1 MNQII
6 IFFIFISIPCAIFSS
21 KIAGAK
27 GWDKLNWFFI
37 GLFFNVIGLFSAAT
51 IYDKKQRRYLSLIAE
66 ALGAKGKE
74 IEKQIKLDSHS
85 NDGTLGTF
93 TLSKSASKQEI
104 IEKIVDIM
112 GSDFAPNIDKN
123 KIVLRKQP
131 FSAYRQL
138 ILRNL
143 KGSLI
148 LIAHAKEIDQYKYRW
163 FLENPPS
170 IPLPDILLIFKSRLT
185 QFRRSSDY

>member
-1 MNQII
+1 MKQII
-6 IFFIFISIPCAIFSS
+6 IFIIFVSIPCGVFSS
-21 KIAGAK
+21 KIAGGK

-37 GLFFNVIGLFSAAT
+37 GLFFNLIGLFSAAT
-51 IYDKKQRRYLSLIAE
+51 IFDKKQRKYLSLIAA
-66 ALGAKGKE
+66 ALGSKGTD
-74 IEKQIKLDSHS
+74 IENQIKIDSS
-85 NDGTLGTF
+85 SDFKSIGTF
-93 TLSKSASKQEI
+93 KLLKSASKLEI
-104 IEKIVDIM
+104 IEKIIEIM

-131 FSAYRQL
+131 FSPYRQL

-148 LIAHAKEIDQYKYRW
+148 LIAHGKEISQNKYQW
-163 FLENPPS
+163 VLENPPS

-185 QFRRSSDY
+185 QFRRSGDY

>member
-1 MNQII
+1 MKQII
-6 IFFIFISIPCAIFSS
+6 YFIIFISLPCAIFSS
-21 KIAGAK
+21 KIAGSK

-51 IYDKKQRRYLSLIAE
+51 IYDKKQRKYLSLIAE
-66 ALGAKGKE
+66 ALGAKGKD
-74 IEKQIKLDSHS
+74 IEKQIKLDSHYDTKS
-85 NDGTLGTF
+85 LGNF
-93 TLSKSASKQEI
+93 TLSKSATKLEI
-104 IEKIVDIM
+104 IEKIIEIM

-123 KIVLRKQP
+123 KVVLRKEP
-131 FSAYRQL
+131 FSDYRKL

-148 LIAHAKEIDQYKYRW
+148 LIAHAKDIGKNKYRW
-163 FLENPPS
+163 DLENPPS
-170 IPLPDILLIFKSRLT
+170 IPLPDRLLIFRSRLT

>member
-1 MNQII
+1 MKQII
-6 IFFIFISIPCAIFSS
+6 IFIIFISLPCGIFSS
-21 KIAGAK
+21 KIAGSK

-37 GLFFNVIGLFSAAT
+37 GLFFNFIGLFSAAT
-51 IYDKKQRRYLSLIAE
+51 IYDKKQRKYLSLIAE
-66 ALGAKGKE
+66 ALGVKGKD
-74 IEKQIKLDSHS
+74 IEKQIKLDTYNGFES
-85 NDGTLGTF
+85 LGSF
-93 TLSKSASKQEI
+93 TLPKSASKLEI
-104 IEKIVDIM
+104 IEKIIEIM

-131 FSAYRQL
+131 FSKYRQL

-148 LIAHAKEIDQYKYRW
+148 LIAHAKEVSQNKYKW

-185 QFRRSSDY
+185 QFRRSGDY